1 MSLPSCSSFG
11 VFADELLGK
20 ERASRMRVPSLNT
33 FFPHEKKNSM
43 NQFFFDC
50 RNKRKHHDDSR
61 SSSTSP
67 YLQPSSNISSM
78 SHNDHSHQQ
87 NQTFDLQPVVSTS
100 NIRSNSNISTSTQM
114 MIERNL
120 KTQNYLLHL
129 LRSENVDISGADKDH
144 AGATTSSYSNVHK
157 MRRMNSDKGSKLF
170 TSSLSPLPNV
180 TAVNTDTGKFCTDK
194 KEQMNIISSSS
205 SLVSLKKCLSFL
217 LEASNPSLKDLVSSS
232 MTTRT
237 PSQRHSY
244 YQTEPRRTSFTFQN
258 TISGH
263 PGVNEEFDLLP
274 IPRDADNENAKQPGV
289 MMKKKNFL
297 LEMILSPPGNNKN
310 TNDNTISSSL
320 SPSSP
325 QQKSSKSSSNLLT
338 RHGDESL
345 LPPVEEPPTIK
356 CNNKKRKRMTH
367 SNNSSSDSLD
377 SINPLDP
384 SSPCFSID
392 FAVEYEQ
399 RLLGLLDLMKKT
411 ETSRIQ
417 VALIKKK
424 QDAH

>member
-1 MSLPSCSSFG
+1 
-11 VFADELLGK
+11 
-20 ERASRMRVPSLNT
+20 
-33 FFPHEKKNSM
+33 
-43 NQFFFDC
+43 
-50 RNKRKHHDDSR
+50 
-61 SSSTSP
+61 
-67 YLQPSSNISSM
+67 M

-129 LRSENVDISGADKDH
+129 LRSENVDISCADKDH

-258 TISGH
+258 TMSGH

-274 IPRDADNENAKQPGV
+274 IPRNDNENAKQPAV

-297 LEMILSPPGNNKN
+297 LEMILSPPGNNMN
-310 TNDNTISSSL
+310 TNDNTVSSSL

-325 QQKSSKSSSNLLT
+325 QQKLSKSSSNLLT

-417 VALIKKK
+417 VALSKKK